1 MIRAVL
7 FSPVA
12 RRLAHS
18 SLGFHAAFAGLG
30 PLERAT
36 LPDRPV
42 PPRTIE
48 TGATLS
54 DFDCI
59 FVSMAWEPEL
69 LGLAK
74 ALRSSGL
81 HPTRASRPPTEP
93 LIIGGGPVTLSNP
106 HLLAAVCDAVFVGEA
121 DHAFG
126 ALRDAIEGAR
136 DREDALLRLAKV
148 PGAFVPAVSGEDA
161 PPIVRAPL
169 DFLPACTT
177 LKDEPNEFGDAFLV
191 EVGRGCPRACTF
203 CVSSG
208 LKPRFVAAE
217 KVLAAVPEG
226 VRRVG
231 LVGAAVSDHPRL
243 LAMVETFV
251 ARGCSVT
258 TSSVRADRI
267 TPELLRLLAA
277 SGLRTLTVA
286 ADGPSEALRQA
297 LRKSV
302 SAEDLE
308 RCADLAREARIMRLK
323 IYVMVGLPG
332 ETGADILELGAL
344 VRRLSTRVR
353 VALSVSP
360 FVPKQNTPLASAP
373 FAGVRD
379 LKRRLSELRRA
390 VGSAA
395 AIRVTSPRVAELEY
409 RLSHARGE
417 ELARHLQT

>member
-12 RRLAHS
+12 RTLAHS

-36 LPDRPV
+36 LPDQPV

-69 LGLAK
+69 LALAK

-81 HPTRASRPPTEP
+81 HPTRALRPPTEP

-161 PPIVRAPL
+161 PPIVRAPME
-169 DFLPACTT
+169 FLPARTT

-203 CVSSG
+203 CVSSR
-208 LKPRFVAAE
+208 LKPRFVAAK

-302 SAEDLE
+302 SAENLE

>member
-1 MIRAVL
+1 VIRAVL

-12 RRLAHS
+12 RTLAHS

-36 LPDRPV
+36 LPDQPV

-69 LGLAK
+69 LALAK

-169 DFLPACTT
+169 DFLPARTT

-191 EVGRGCPRACTF
+191 EVGRGCPRACSF